1 MEGRGLGWGN
11 SQSLVTKV
19 IKALRVLYK
28 KKIGAKKSFD
38 GVGKKTR
45 YESLFGKI
53 MSIMLWTS
61 IAGQVDGLGWS
72 VNLKLI
78 QILILGGQIRTT
90 KKIIKILA
98 RKRISLRANTCYML
112 ENSSQAIHE
121 QIHEA

>member
-1 MEGRGLGWGN
+1 MEGRGLGWGI

-28 KKIGAKKSFD
+28 KNRSKKNFD

-121 QIHEA
+121 QIHET